1 MIDILA
7 GAFGLLGALLA
18 HDLAAQALADR
29 PIRPFAGTCP
39 RCGIGRGWGRL
50 RCPEC
55 GRRIGRE
62 LILVPVGIA
71 LGLGLANTVGA
82 VWALLPYLGF
92 MCLSMALA
100 ITDVDAFRI
109 VDRLNLR
116 GTLLLVGLLGV
127 AALADGTEEAL
138 VRGLLGGAA
147 YFLGTNLVFLVARG
161 QGFGYGDVKLSVQL
175 GVFTAYVSWGA
186 LGWSVFITALF
197 GGLLSIVVLAAGL
210 VSRSRAKRAGGPEST
225 IREAM
230 RAELPY
236 GPAMIMGSWS
246 AIILAG
252 LGAFPLPT

>member
-1 MIDILA
+1 M
-7 GAFGLLGALLA
+7 
-18 HDLAAQALADR
+18 
-29 PIRPFAGTCP
+29 
-39 RCGIGRGWGRL
+39 
-50 RCPEC
+50 
-55 GRRIGRE
+55 
-62 LILVPVGIA
+62 VPVGIA
-71 LGLGLANTVGA
+71 LGLGLANTVGL

-92 MCLSMALA
+92 LSLSLALA

-116 GTLLLVGLLGV
+116 GTLLLVGLLAV

-147 YFLGTNLVFLVARG
+147 YFLATNLIFFVARG
-161 QGFGYGDVKLSVQL
+161 QGFGYGDVKLSVLL

-197 GGLLSIVVLAAGL
+197 GGLLSIVVLGAGL
-210 VSRSRAKRAGGPEST
+210 VSRSRARRAGEPEST

-252 LGAFPLPT
+252 LGAFPIPT

>member
-1 MIDILA
+1 
-7 GAFGLLGALLA
+7 
-18 HDLAAQALADR
+18 
-29 PIRPFAGTCP
+29 
-39 RCGIGRGWGRL
+39 
-50 RCPEC
+50 
-55 GRRIGRE
+55 
-62 LILVPVGIA
+62 LVPVGIA
-71 LGLGLANTVGA
+71 LGLGLANTVGV

-92 MCLSMALA
+92 LCLSLALA

-127 AALADGTEEAL
+127 AALADGTEDAL
-138 VRGLLGGAA
+138 VRGLLGAAA
-147 YFLGTNLVFLVARG
+147 YFLATNLIFFVARG
-161 QGFGYGDVKLSVQL
+161 QGFGYGDVKLSVLL

-197 GGLLSIVVLAAGL
+197 GGLLSIVVLVGGL
-210 VSRSRAKRAGGPEST
+210 VRRSRARRAGGPEST

-236 GPAMIMGSWS
+236 GPAMVMGSWS

-252 LGAFPLPT
+252 LGAFPIPT

>member
-1 MIDILA
+1 L
-7 GAFGLLGALLA
+7 
-18 HDLAAQALADR
+18 
-29 PIRPFAGTCP
+29 
-39 RCGIGRGWGRL
+39 
-50 RCPEC
+50 
-55 GRRIGRE
+55 
-62 LILVPVGIA
+62 
-71 LGLGLANTVGA
+71 
-82 VWALLPYLGF
+82 
-92 MCLSMALA
+92 ALA

-127 AALADGTEEAL
+127 AALADGTEDAL
-138 VRGLLGGAA
+138 IRGLLGGAA
-147 YFLGTNLVFLVARG
+147 YFLATNLIFLVARG
-161 QGFGYGDVKLSVQL
+161 QGFGYGDVKLSVLL
-175 GVFTAYVSWGA
+175 GVFTAYISWGA

-252 LGAFPLPT
+252 LGAFPIPT